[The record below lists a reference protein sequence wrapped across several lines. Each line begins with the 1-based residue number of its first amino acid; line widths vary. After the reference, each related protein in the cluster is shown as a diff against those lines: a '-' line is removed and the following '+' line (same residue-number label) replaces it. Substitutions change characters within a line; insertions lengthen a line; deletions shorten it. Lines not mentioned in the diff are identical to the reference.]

1 MSILLRMGTEE
12 EERDH
17 LDDMLLVWAREIPSL
32 DPLTEGVVERIQML
46 ARAFDRSMD
55 ETLKAQGLD
64 RRAYYLL
71 MRLRSYG
78 PPYRQSAGRLAEDM
92 HISSGAMTYRLDRL
106 EADGLVRRLPDPSDR
121 RGTLVEPTELGH
133 EMWDRTVGLQARR
146 EAATASVLDDDE
158 KRTLYELLRRLQ
170 RAFPDKAFGKH
181 ADRGADAAE
190 D

>member
-1 MSILLRMGTEE
+1 METESD
-12 EERDH
+12 ERDH
-17 LDDMLLVWAREIPSL
+17 LDEMLLIWAREIPDL
-32 DPLTEGVVERIQML
+32 EPLTEGVVERIQML

-55 ETLKAQGLD
+55 ETLKATGLD

-106 EADGLVRRLPDPSDR
+106 EADGLIRRLADPSDR

-146 EAATASVLDDDE
+146 EAVTASVLDEDE
-158 KRTLYELLRRLQ
+158 KMSLYVLLRRLQ
-170 RAFPDKAFGKH
+170 RAFPDKAHGK
-181 ADRGADAAE
+181 ADAAAPSELE
-190 D
+190 DRGS